1 MSRAKRIFIIF
12 SVLIVA
18 IGGGLL
24 WHSHTVNKA
33 QNKEFNP
40 IAEPMIRDLV
50 SSNWSAKV
58 VYKYASPR
66 LKKRMDK
73 NQIVMEGPRAMPS
86 WTGNVKEYEGV
97 RRVYIDMRYN
107 IASVTSKVYFD
118 YNNIFTYPPC
128 GASYVTLLLCKND
141 DGKWSLDG
149 FAIDSPISQQLIYV
163 RFCGRSTLTSDRRNF
178 SRFAVVYREQF
189 AQTRMPASLA
199 P

>member
-1 MSRAKRIFIIF
+1 VPRAKRIFTIF
-12 SVLIVA
+12 SALIIV

-33 QNKEFNP
+33 QNKEFNL

-50 SSNWSAKV
+50 SSKWSTNA

-73 NQIVMEGPRAMPS
+73 SPIVMEGPRATPS

-97 RRVYIDMRYN
+97 RRVQIDMTHN
-107 IASVTSKVYFD
+107 IASVTSEVYFD

-128 GASYVTLLLCKND
+128 GASYVTLLLYKND
-141 DGKWSLDG
+141 DKWSLDG
-149 FAIDSPISQQLIYV
+149 FAIDSPVSELYMYGFV
-163 RFCGRSTLTSDRRNF
+163 EDLR
-178 SRFAVVYREQF
+178 
-189 AQTRMPASLA
+189 LA
-199 P
+199 PIEEIFLDLRWFTGNNSLRPGCLLPWPHSF